1 MVKKRVNI
9 ALDEEVHT
17 KAKVIAVLKNKTLND
32 FFEEAIAEAIKK
44 DKHILDKIK

>member
-9 ALDEEVHT
+9 ALDEDIHI
-17 KAKVIAVLKNKTLND
+17 KAKVIAVLQNKTLND
-32 FFEEAIAEAIKK
+32 YFEEAIADAIKK